1 MSVGGKNLRFVN
13 DTDHYIWIRGS
24 SNGITTTI
32 SIYGTSDGRKVSYT
46 VGSFYNLKGG
56 GTITVNDP
64 TMTVGTT
71 KVVDGGQTGRQLKT
85 TRLVTAP
92 DGTVLHN
99 DTWISTWPAY
109 PKTIAVGTKPVTP

>member
-1 MSVGGKNLRFVN
+1 
-13 DTDHYIWIRGS
+13 
-24 SNGITTTI
+24 
-32 SIYGTSDGRKVSYT
+32 VSYT

-109 PKTIAVGTKPVTP
+109 PKTVAVGTKPVTP